1 MTSIFTSLPDH
12 VQIDINS
19 LKDDFLEQQVSALKY
34 AISKKDEWNEANEK
48 QWKEIQDH
56 SIHWC
61 RQFQVPIK
69 PFTGISTIVN
79 KTNAIPWNQVV
90 ASHRRLED
98 VVQPE

>member
-1 MTSIFTSLPDH
+1 MTSIFASLPE
-12 VQIDINS
+12 QIQSDING
-19 LKDDFLEQQVSALKY
+19 LKNEFLEQQVSALRY
-34 AISKKDEWNEANEK
+34 AISKKEEWNENVEK

-61 RQFQVPIK
+61 RQFQIPIK
-69 PFTGISTIVN
+69 PFTGASTIVN